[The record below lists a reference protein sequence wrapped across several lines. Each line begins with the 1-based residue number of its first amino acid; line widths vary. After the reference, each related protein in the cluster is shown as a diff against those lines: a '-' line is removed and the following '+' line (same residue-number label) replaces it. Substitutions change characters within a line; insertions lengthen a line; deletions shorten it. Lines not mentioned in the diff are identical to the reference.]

1 MHPIRL
7 PRIAA
12 KMKSFVEVETATHGR
27 AIEISQTKAGAVVLA
42 SDGRQLCRIM
52 APAPAGTFIEPVEP
66 FLVDARD
73 FAKAAAAVGCSRT
86 EQLKTENA
94 AEPSIDDRPLVVVR
108 VNAETVGIAGPEGT
122 PQTVA
127 IPYGKMPNC
136 STIIEA
142 IQGEVASGMTKAV
155 ARVHPHYLQSLADTA
170 VALGISSMEIAF
182 APRWNFMLAEGTAPD
197 GCTLSVAIAGIGE
210 IDTSAT
216 PTASATASDDAL
228 TFTMP
233 EAKPRRSSSSRPK
246 AEDKA
251 LPFMDDLPF

>member
-1 MHPIRL
+1 MQPIRL
-7 PRIAA
+7 PRVAA

-27 AIEISQTKAGAVVLA
+27 AVEISQTKADTIVIA
-42 SDGRQLCRIM
+42 SDGRQLCRIQ
-52 APAPAGTFIEPVEP
+52 APAPAGTIFEPVEP
-66 FLVDARD
+66 FLVDGRD
-73 FAKAAAAVGCSRT
+73 LAKAAAAVGCSRT
-86 EQLKTENA
+86 ERIVPGE
-94 AEPSIDDRPLVVVR
+94 IDRPLVVVR
-108 VNAETVGIAGPEGT
+108 IDDKTVGIAGPEGT

-170 VALGISSMEIAF
+170 VALGITSIEIAF

-197 GCTLSVAIAGIGE
+197 GCTLSVAVAGIGE
-210 IDTSAT
+210 INLNAT
-216 PTASATASDDAL
+216 PVATADGDAL

-233 EAKPRRSSSSRPK
+233 EAKPRRSSSRRPRP
-246 AEDKA
+246 EEKA
-251 LPFMDDLPF
+251 LPFPDDLPF